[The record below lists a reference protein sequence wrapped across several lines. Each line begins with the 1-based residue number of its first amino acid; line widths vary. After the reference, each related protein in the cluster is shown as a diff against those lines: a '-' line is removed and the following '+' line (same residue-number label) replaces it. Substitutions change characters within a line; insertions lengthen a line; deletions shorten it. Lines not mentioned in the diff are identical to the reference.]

1 MEDDKLEY
9 SKFKKNVELSCCFAV
24 VSIFFF
30 QIFRESVV
38 KIHLYDK
45 VFLQKVDID

>member
-1 MEDDKLEY
+1 MEDDELEC
-9 SKFKKNVELSCCFAV
+9 SKFRKNVELSCCFAV
-24 VSIFFF
+24 VSIFFL
-30 QIFRESVV
+30 QIFRELTV